1 MTLQIENVLLEIV
14 ISSSRSPDVSCKK
27 VTYEGLDGDKNLY
40 VTFLAASEFI
50 QSAIEQVNEMLF
62 FLTNSVIS
70 SLSQLTLKI
79 PLNFRCTL
87 ENIMSVDRHDA
98 KIQTD
103 LHFYLHNST

>member
-1 MTLQIENVLLEIV
+1 M
-14 ISSSRSPDVSCKK
+14 SCKK

-50 QSAIEQVNEMLF
+50 QSAIEQVSEIRVAI
-62 FLTNSVIS
+62 FLQILLDHPS
-70 SLSQLTLKI
+70 SQLTLKI
-79 PLNFRCTL
+79 PLNFLCTL